1 MMQSLLRLSEVIT
14 SNGEFVVIGDPN
26 SLTFNNFNTQNTK
39 YPKFEQVTWGKEY
52 QINSHYDSTNG
63 RRYYSLIN
71 DRGIGNDYNSD
82 RFVTKEEFRTLQLN
96 KLGI

>member
-1 MMQSLLRLSEVIT
+1 MKLICIDDETDILNFG
-14 SNGEFVVIGDPN
+14 NGVKE
-26 SLTFNNFNTQNTK
+26 L
-39 YPKFEQVTWGKEY
+39 TWGKEY

-71 DRGIGNDYNSD
+71 DEGIDNDYNSD
-82 RFVTKEEFRTLQLN
+82 RFVTLEKFRELQLK